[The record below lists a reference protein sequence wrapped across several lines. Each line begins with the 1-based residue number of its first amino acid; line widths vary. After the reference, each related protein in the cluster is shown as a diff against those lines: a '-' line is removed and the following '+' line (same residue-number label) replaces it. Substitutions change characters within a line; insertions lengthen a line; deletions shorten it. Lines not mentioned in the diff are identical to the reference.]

1 MKEARIASNRRI
13 MKRILVSL
21 VVLIAITACNPSI
34 SSAPQSAGST
44 HEPYPDTPSPPAIDA
59 PPVEAPAIIELDML
73 NELDGWAVTEAEIA
87 RTNDGGF
94 TWYNVTPPEMDE
106 TGYGVDTFILDV
118 DHAWMQKPDFE
129 NFPNSGFMYRTTDGG
144 LTWTNFTVPFSR
156 GDLHFVDAENGW
168 VLADL
173 GVGAGS
179 NAVAVYQTTD
189 GGATWERTYTNDPND
204 PNAGDS
210 LPLGGIKSGLVP
222 LNMET
227 AWVTGV
233 VYAPGQVYLF
243 RTDDGGQSWVPI
255 TVDLPSAA
263 QDFELGIDNDQMK
276 FVSASDGFIALRM
289 AGDSIQTVVYVI
301 EDSGNTWTLTPTVIS
316 GAGASVFLSE
326 HEVVIYNGEQFY
338 VTRDA
343 ARSWV
348 TVSPDVVFDESFVNM
363 EFVNALS
370 GWVVTMD
377 PSNHRSLYRTH
388 DGGATWFPVIP

>member
-1 MKEARIASNRRI
+1 
-13 MKRILVSL
+13 
-21 VVLIAITACNPSI
+21 
-34 SSAPQSAGST
+34 
-44 HEPYPDTPSPPAIDA
+44 
-59 PPVEAPAIIELDML
+59 ML

-144 LTWTNFTVPFSR
+144 LTWTDFTVPFSR